1 MTRRSLPPPVGTFA
15 AGTALTNTALALPRP
30 RTKGDVSLEHC
41 LLKRRSVRSYKNAA
55 VSLADISQLLW
66 SAQGIT
72 AEGYLRTAPS
82 AGALYP
88 LEMYLAAGNVQ
99 GVSPGLYYYR
109 PEQHELVLVRAGDLR
124 RELAR
129 AALGQDCVVN
139 AAAIILFA
147 AVYARTSGKYGKRAA
162 RYVHMEAGHAAQN
175 VCLQAAALGLG
186 TVTVGAFED
195 DEVKRIAKLPEAQ
208 EPTYLMPIGLMAAGQ
223 E

>member
-1 MTRRSLPPPVGTFA
+1 
-15 AGTALTNTALALPRP
+15 
-30 RTKGDVSLEHC
+30 
-41 LLKRRSVRSYKNAA
+41 
-55 VSLADISQLLW
+55 
-66 SAQGIT
+66 
-72 AEGYLRTAPS
+72 
-82 AGALYP
+82 
-88 LEMYLAAGNVQ
+88 MYLAAGNVQ
-99 GVSPGLYYYR
+99 GVSPGLYHYR
-109 PEQHELVLVRAGDLR
+109 PEQHELILVRAGDLR

-129 AALGQDCVVN
+129 AALGQDCVAN